1 MNAEEARALLASAHE
16 RLARGD
22 WQKAREAFETV
33 RGLVE
38 EPEVL
43 EGLGVAAWWL
53 DDAEAVFGARARA
66 YQLYRRRDAGAAP
79 PAWR

>member
-1 MNAEEARALLASAHE
+1 MNMEEARGLLASAHE
-16 RLARGD
+16 RLARGE

-33 RGLVE
+33 RVVVE

-43 EGLGVAAWWL
+43 EGLAMAAWWL
-53 DDAEAVFGARARA
+53 DDADAVFEARAPISSTA
-66 YQLYRRRDAGAAP
+66 GMATGAAP